1 MDVTWTRGSPH
12 WMGRGLQVQARVQA
26 EAGHQDGEHTDKTW
40 PSSLCLGCAGRVLA
54 PAWCPACAPPR
65 PWLWPDTLAPWADVD
80 NGLWTMSLW
89 PEAVTARR
97 TRLPVAPARTSSP
110 EPRAMAGVDHGSEP
124 EWSGP
129 PGQDRPGAFWSPVL
143 SPQGLWGAVPELRRQ
158 CLPSHPRQL
167 RLALGLQLQLGES
180 RLPPPPE
187 LWSSSSHEPVP
198 RTRWALGAYTRSTW
212 TVLTAAK

>member
-97 TRLPVAPARTSSP
+97 TRLPVAPGGWPAAHAGQVARGGRSP
-110 EPRAMAGVDHGSEP
+110 D
-124 EWSGP
+124 
-129 PGQDRPGAFWSPVL
+129 
-143 SPQGLWGAVPELRRQ
+143 GLADQ
-158 CLPSHPRQL
+158 
-167 RLALGLQLQLGES
+167 
-180 RLPPPPE
+180 PPPASAQGSREPGE
-187 LWSSSSHEPVP
+187 TLPRKLKQVLRHEF
-198 RTRWALGAYTRSTW
+198 WASFENLLRQGAE
-212 TVLTAAK
+212 VG